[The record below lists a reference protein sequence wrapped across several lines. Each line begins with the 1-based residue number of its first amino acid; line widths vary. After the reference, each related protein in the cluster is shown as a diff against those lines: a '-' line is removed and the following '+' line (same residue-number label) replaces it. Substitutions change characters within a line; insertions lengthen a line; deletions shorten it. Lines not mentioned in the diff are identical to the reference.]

1 MKKPFHFLFSALFI
15 LACLL
20 PGLGLFLFGP
30 SPAAGNETPV
40 QPPSLTTSTGSFN
53 TEFLS
58 QASDW
63 FSRSFGFRR
72 ELITADS
79 ALKASVFRTSTQS
92 LVSLGQE
99 DWLYY
104 AETLDDFTGADT
116 LSPRQAYC
124 IAHSLKLAQDYAQSQ
139 GAAFVFTIAPN
150 KASIYP
156 EHLPSGLAP
165 AAQEY
170 SAPAVEALAQE
181 GVNYA
186 DLFTAL
192 RARKEELDTLRNFG
206 EPLYFTLDSHWTN
219 RGAALGHDVLLEALG
234 LPGEDAFAKPGQYGP
249 SHRGDLYDMLYPA
262 SSRLD
267 YEFAFQEPLAFAYA
281 RPIRDVDDLRIETAS
296 ASQNGPLLMF
306 RDSFGNA
313 LHSLM
318 AESFS
323 TARFSR
329 AMPYDL
335 SQIGETGAQYVV
347 VEMVER
353 NLPLLAEA
361 PFIFP
366 APEVDLENPPWGTGL
381 FHSENLTTEGGGVAI
396 EQAGAYLR
404 VTASATPG
412 CDTDSPVYLVKV
424 GPTGP
429 IAAWEAQPSF
439 MAGIGEEITY
449 CTAYLEE
456 EVEEEALHMVFRQ
469 NGQWKLALS
478 HERYMDTDSGSFPEG
493 ALFPGED

>member
-99 DWLYY
+99 DWLYC

-139 GAAFVFTIAPN
+139 GAAFVFAIAPN

-181 GVNYA
+181 GINYA

-335 SQIGETGAQYVV
+335 SQIGEAGAQYVV

-366 APEVDLENPPWGTGL
+366 AQEPAESPLEGESIPMQEL
-381 FHSENLTTEGGGVAI
+381 KLD
-396 EQAGAYLR
+396 QAGCIELVPSGQYVK
-404 VTASATPG
+404 VTATIDAA
-412 CDTDSPVYLVKV
+412 CDPDSPVYLHTFTPGDSGLHITFWEGQPICTEDGTAACAAYFPAEAQLDSGFYMLFRQDGKWRSAPLECTDIP
-424 GPTGP
+424 PTG
-429 IAAWEAQPSF
+429 
-439 MAGIGEEITY
+439 G
-449 CTAYLEE
+449 
-456 EVEEEALHMVFRQ
+456 
-469 NGQWKLALS
+469 N
-478 HERYMDTDSGSFPEG
+478 
-493 ALFPGED
+493 

>member
-1 MKKPFHFLFSALFI
+1 MKKPFHFLFSAVFI

-20 PGLGLFLFGP
+20 PAAGLLAFGP

-40 QPPSLTTSTGSFN
+40 QAPSLTSPDGSFN
-53 TEFLS
+53 TQFLS

-79 ALKASVFRTSTQS
+79 ALKAKVFHTSSQS
-92 LVSLGQE
+92 LVALGQE

-104 AETLDDFTGADT
+104 AETLDDYTGADA

-124 IAHSLKLAQDYAQSQ
+124 IARSLKLAQDYAQSQ

-156 EHLPSGLAP
+156 EYLPSGLSP

-170 SAPAVEALAQE
+170 AAPVVEALDRE

-186 DLFTAL
+186 DLFGPL
-192 RARKEELDTLRNFG
+192 REAG
-206 EPLYFTLDSHWTN
+206 EQEQLYFTLDSHWTN

-234 LPGEDAFAKPGQYGP
+234 LPGEDAFAKAGQYEP
-249 SHRGDLYDMLYPA
+249 SHRGDLYDMLYPS

-267 YEFAFQEPLAFAYA
+267 YEFEFGEPLAFEYA
-281 RPIRDVDDLRIETAS
+281 RPIRDVDDLRIETTS

-323 TARFSR
+323 AARFSR

-335 SQIGETGAQYVV
+335 TQLGETGAQYAV
-347 VEMVER
+347 VEIVER

-366 APEVDLENPPWGTGL
+366 APEVDLENPPWGEGL
-381 FHSENLTTEGGGVAI
+381 FRGENLTTEGGGVVI
-396 EQAGAYLR
+396 EQAGAYRR

-412 CDTDSPVYLVKV
+412 CDDDSPVYLVKV
-424 GPTGP
+424 GPDGP
-429 IAAWEAQPSF
+429 VAAWEAQPSF

-449 CTAYLEE
+449 CTAYLAED
-456 EVEEEALHMVFRQ
+456 VEEEALHMVFRQ

-478 HERYMDTDSGSFPEG
+478 HERYMDKDSGLFPEG

>member
-1 MKKPFHFLFSALFI
+1 MKKPCHFLFSALFI

-20 PGLGLFLFGP
+20 PAVGLLCFGP
-30 SPAAGNETPV
+30 SPAAGNETTV
-40 QPPSLTTSTGSFN
+40 QAPSLTSPDGSFN
-53 TEFLS
+53 TQFLS

-79 ALKASVFRTSTQS
+79 ALKAKVFHTSSQS
-92 LVSLGQE
+92 LVALGQE

-104 AETLDDFTGADT
+104 AETLDDCAGADA

-124 IAHSLKLAQDYAQSQ
+124 IARSLKLAQDYAQGQ

-156 EHLPSGLAP
+156 EFLPAGLTLAP
-165 AAQEY
+165 QEY
-170 SAPAVEALAQE
+170 AAPVVEALGRE
-181 GVNYA
+181 GVCYA
-186 DLFTAL
+186 DLFQPL
-192 RARKEELDTLRNFG
+192 RDAGEKEQ
-206 EPLYFTLDSHWTN
+206 LYFTLDSHWTN

-234 LPGEDAFAKPGQYGP
+234 LPGADAFAKAGQYEP

-262 SSRLD
+262 SPRLD
-267 YEFAFQEPLAFAYA
+267 YEFEFGEPLAFEYA

-296 ASQNGPLLMF
+296 ASRNGPLLMF

-329 AMPYDL
+329 SMPYDL
-335 SQIGETGAQYVV
+335 TQIAELRAQYAA
-347 VEMVER
+347 VEIVER

-366 APEVDLENPPWGTGL
+366 APEVDLENPPWGEGL
-381 FHSENLTTEGGGVAI
+381 FRSENLTTEGGGVAI
-396 EQAGAYLR
+396 GQAGAYQR

-412 CDTDSPVYLVKV
+412 CDDDSPVYLVKV
-424 GPTGP
+424 GPDGP
-429 IAAWEAQPSF
+429 IAAWEAQPAF
-439 MAGIGEEITY
+439 MAGIGGEITY

-456 EVEEEALHMVFRQ
+456 EVEEESLHMVFRQ

-478 HERYMDTDSGSFPEG
+478 HERYMDKDSGLLPEG